1 MNRWRH
7 EFKNGRR
14 VAFFPDNLFSRQPA
28 TNLTENY
35 LAVFQTELVFRPHK
49 KFRSL
54 LRTDLGL
61 RPRV

>member
-1 MNRWRH
+1 MNHWRQ
-7 EFKNGRR
+7 EVKYGRR
-14 VAFFPDNLFSRQPA
+14 VLLSPDNLFSRQPA

-49 KFRSL
+49 KFRRL

-61 RPRV
+61 RPRE